1 MRGKDTNNALQKT
14 TINSNQKPA
23 SKTTEYI
30 EMPSLADEGLRNLIT
45 ADSKFGFSTIN
56 CYKVGSRD
64 TAINDYVQKWLY
76 SLEYQVVIDL
86 YNL

>member
-1 MRGKDTNNALQKT
+1 
-14 TINSNQKPA
+14 
-23 SKTTEYI
+23 
-30 EMPSLADEGLRNLIT
+30 
-45 ADSKFGFSTIN
+45 
-56 CYKVGSRD
+56 VGSRD